1 MTNNLAVAYRIV
13 CWGCGQINHAE
24 IPIVSKDDSM
34 TYQCTNCQKI
44 IIEFHTHELDEGDKH
59 GHAHQE

>member
-1 MTNNLAVAYRIV
+1 MPNNLAVAYRIV
-13 CWGCGQINHAE
+13 CWACGQINHAE

-34 TYQCTNCQKI
+34 TYSCTNCTKI

-59 GHAHQE
+59 GQQE